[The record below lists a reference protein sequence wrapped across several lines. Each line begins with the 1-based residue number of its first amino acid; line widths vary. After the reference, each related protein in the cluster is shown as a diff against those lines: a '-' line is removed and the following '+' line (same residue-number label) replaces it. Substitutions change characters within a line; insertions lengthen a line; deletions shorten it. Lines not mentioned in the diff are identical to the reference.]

1 MHSKPELREI
11 LYIFSP
17 LLIYLLIYFAVSS
30 LTEAVLW
37 GIEQHS
43 AAVTPDTGD
52 PALYYAAGIFRKYI
66 CQILPT
72 AAGCLGVRRTA
83 IAEISAFP
91 RKYPLVLRDSGW
103 KTPVPEN
110 IYPVLL
116 TSTAALAA
124 ALNVLFSILLPV
136 PEMSAMESTFVPGL
150 TGLILQAAFYG
161 FFMPFSE
168 ELLFRGIL
176 FARLERAYGLYFAA
190 AASSAVFGAW
200 HGSLAQGFYAFFMGL
215 VFALSYARTGR
226 IIIPFA
232 LHSVCNLIIIVLEWT
247 NAYPYICTL
256 PWCAALFAVS
266 AGGLW
271 TIRISLKEEK

>member
-17 LLIYLLIYFAVSS
+17 LLIYFLIYFAVSS

-37 GIEQHS
+37 GIEEHS
-43 AAVTPDTGD
+43 AAVTPGTGD

-176 FARLERAYGLYFAA
+176 FARLERP
-190 AASSAVFGAW
+190 VFCSCCLIGSLWRLARLFGPGILCFF
-200 HGSLAQGFYAFFMGL
+200 HGSGICLILCPDRQDHNSIRAAQCL
-215 VFALSYARTGR
+215 
-226 IIIPFA
+226 
-232 LHSVCNLIIIVLEWT
+232 
-247 NAYPYICTL
+247 
-256 PWCAALFAVS
+256 
-266 AGGLW
+266 
-271 TIRISLKEEK
+271 